1 MTSTTY
7 QDLID
12 NKIAHWQDTIRK
24 IEERVGQTGSDSR
37 EEARQSLQ
45 KLRDSFAS
53 AQAEL
58 HEVSSRETVQN
69 TLAVKDQILKIF
81 DSIDRELT
89 AFDESTPFML

>member
-1 MTSTTY
+1 MASTTY

-12 NKIAHWQDTIRK
+12 NKIAHWHDSIRK
-24 IEERVGQTGSDSR
+24 IEERVGQAGSNSR
-37 EEARQSLQ
+37 EEIRQSLQ
-45 KLRDSFAS
+45 KLKDSVAS

-58 HEVSSRETVQN
+58 HEVSNRETVQN

-81 DSIDRELT
+81 DSIDRDLT